1 MGHSVSPNYRAHF
14 NYDQPNKGEMSF
26 RKGDV
31 FHVVD
36 TLHNGVVGSWQV
48 FRIGKWTCFMLCFC
62 YVINVWPRIWRKVKS
77 KSKAIPVT
85 GRGGL

>member
-1 MGHSVSPNYRAHF
+1 
-14 NYDQPNKGEMSF
+14 MSF

-48 FRIGKWTCFMLCFC
+48 YRIGKQFEPEIYTAFEFLVFFPDLGKTKQKNEMIF
-62 YVINVWPRIWRKVKS
+62 NK
-77 KSKAIPVT
+77 
-85 GRGGL
+85 